1 VLKSDNKEPMNKQTY
16 CEALD
21 QGRTTMRCED
31 CGETFLAEFPLSYP
45 LCDPCDE
52 AVRAAFAESM
62 AEGPVFGDE
71 LADAWEQEAR
81 A

>member
-1 VLKSDNKEPMNKQTY
+1 MNQHTY
-16 CEALD
+16 HVTVD
-21 QGRTTMRCED
+21 QDRTVMRCED